1 MKFRPEVIKKFFQK
15 SSLSSLLSLVA
26 FMAVFVVVSYYS
38 SQYSEEI
45 RSLVQKE
52 NFLGI
57 GVYIFIT
64 VVAVV
69 VAPVTTVPL
78 IPVAAQIWGPFWA
91 AMLSIVAWVIG
102 SVIAFVLA
110 QKYGRHLVE
119 RLISLEKIER
129 IEKFCQKNIFFG
141 QWFFYV

>member
-1 MKFRPEVIKKFFQK
+1 
-15 SSLSSLLSLVA
+15 
-26 FMAVFVVVSYYS
+26 MAVFVVVSYYS